1 MLTIDMPSGA
11 LIEGWVWN
19 KMAASATTKLKT
31 FFVELLPSD
40 VDFERLGRQTAG
52 FSFTDFESLLR
63 KAHGSALARFDVLRF
78 RGHPKMNCED
88 VEGALKEM
96 QSLLADSIGAP
107 KIPDVKWEDIGE
119 FVMC

>member
-1 MLTIDMPSGA
+1 MS
-11 LIEGWVWN
+11 
-19 KMAASATTKLKT
+19 
-31 FFVELLPSD
+31 PSD

-78 RGHPKMNCED
+78 RGHPKMNSED

-119 FVMC
+119 FVMCGNRLCKTLQGLAKGLGLSCV